1 MHLCFLL
8 NKQRCKNKN
17 NSKKGFKSY
26 LPLLF
31 FEGLQSLC
39 LRQMRNISQ
48 SFSIFLKISQ
58 YFSKFLNI
66 SQNFSI
72 FLNVSQYFSIFLNL
86 SQNFSIFLNISQ
98 YFSIFLKIS
107 QSFSIFLNI
116 SQYSSKSVK
125 YPTFICLLL
134 FMLSDNMLFSVKLRV
149 SFLVL
154 FHKRVPCNGHFFI
167 GFDF

>member
-1 MHLCFLL
+1 ML
-8 NKQRCKNKN
+8 
-17 NSKKGFKSY
+17 
-26 LPLLF
+26 
-31 FEGLQSLC
+31 ETDA
-39 LRQMRNISQ
+39 
-48 SFSIFLKISQ
+48 
-58 YFSKFLNI
+58 
-66 SQNFSI
+66 
-72 FLNVSQYFSIFLNL
+72 QYFSIFLNL
-86 SQNFSIFLNISQ
+86 SQNFSIFLKISQHFSKFLDISQCFSIFLNLSQSFSKFLNISQ

-154 FHKRVPCNGHFFI
+154 FQKTVHCNRHFFDWI
-167 GFDF
+167 WSLTDKAKLDNIDF